1 MAPALKNEISQFREL
16 ARHFFSRFFDN
27 DLGVA
32 ILERRTTIYK
42 ISSLGSFDLFAT
54 VT

>member
-1 MAPALKNEISQFREL
+1 VKASGEAAWPIRAAVKPISSF
-16 ARHFFSRFFDN
+16 

>member
-1 MAPALKNEISQFREL
+1 MPLLNSIEVCFNAQYET
-16 ARHFFSRFFDN
+16 
-27 DLGVA
+27 GVA

>member
-1 MAPALKNEISQFREL
+1 MLRFTPHSVPKLRKWKK
-16 ARHFFSRFFDN
+16 RHHTN
-27 DLGVA
+27 QLGVA